1 MTLQERRHR
10 TGTRPLPPGR
20 VVIDDAFWSPRI
32 EQVRV
37 ASLPQQEHQL
47 RTGGQFEALSLT
59 WRPGDPGEPHIF
71 WESDVAKWIEAASY
85 SLAKHPDPQL
95 DGSVD
100 EAIRLLAGAQQPDG
114 YLNVYFTV
122 VRPGERFTDL
132 RDGHELYCA
141 GHLMEAA
148 AAHHASTGKTSLLAI
163 ARRYADL
170 LLEQFGPGG
179 PLEGGYDGH
188 QEIELGLIRL
198 SGATGDARY
207 RALARKMLEDRG
219 TRPFYFE
226 AEEERRGTAGYFGSL
241 FPQRSEQAERFRE
254 YNQSHAPVRDQS
266 DAVGHCVRAVY
277 MYSAMADLAPEV
289 EDGSF
294 SAALEQLW
302 SSTTRRRMYLTG
314 GLGSDPSIEGFGG
327 DFDLPLDTAYAETCA
342 AVGLMFWARRMAA
355 LTGDGQYID
364 VLERALFNG
373 VLAGASQDGSSY
385 FYVNPMRSRGDT
397 ARNPWFGVAC
407 CPPNF
412 ARLIQSLDAY
422 AYAQTDDTAVVN
434 LFLSGAATFD
444 IAGHDLSLSVRSGYP
459 WSGSVELAVRSAPP
473 QEAGIALRI
482 PEWASE
488 VVLLVNGV
496 PDETEVESGY
506 VRVSRQWQA
515 GDVVA
520 LSFALVPRLT
530 RARPEVDASAGRVA
544 IERGPI
550 VYCLEGVDN
559 GGDVALLSLARDG
572 VLGEAWDENLDVVRI
587 VASGSRHASA
597 SQRLYS
603 TTAETT
609 EEAAIAAVPY
619 YMWGNRGS
627 STMEIWIRED

>member
-1 MTLQERRHR
+1 M
-10 TGTRPLPPGR
+10 
-20 VVIDDAFWSPRI
+20 IDDDFWTPRI

-37 ASLPQQEHQL
+37 TSLPLQEHQL

-95 DGSVD
+95 DASVD
-100 EAIRLLAGAQQPDG
+100 EAIHLLAGAQQPDG

-148 AAHHASTGKTSLLAI
+148 AAHHAATGKTSLLEI

-170 LLEQFGPGG
+170 LLEQFSPGG

-188 QEIELGLIRL
+188 QEIELGLIKL
-198 SGATGDARY
+198 SEATKDSRY

-226 AEEERRGTAGYFGSL
+226 AEEERRGNSGYFGSL
-241 FPQRSEQAERFRE
+241 FPQRAEQAEYFRE
-254 YNQSHAPVRDQS
+254 YNQTHAPVREQH
-266 DAVGHCVRAVY
+266 DAVGHSVRAMY
-277 MYSAMADLAPEV
+277 MYSAMADLSSDAEA
-289 EDGSF
+289 GSF
-294 SAALEQLW
+294 RTALESLW
-302 SSTTRRRMYLTG
+302 SSTTERRMYLTG
-314 GLGSDPSIEGFGG
+314 GLGSDPSIEGFGK

-342 AVGLMFWARRMAA
+342 AVGLVFWAHRMAA
-355 LTGDGQYID
+355 LTQEGRYID

-385 FYVNPMRSRGDT
+385 FYSNPMRSRGDAT
-397 ARNPWFGVAC
+397 RNPWFGVAC

-422 AYAQTDDTAVVN
+422 AYTQTNETAFVN
-434 LFLSGAATFD
+434 LFLSGSAAFD
-444 IAGHDLSLSVRSGYP
+444 MAGHDLTVLVRSGYP
-459 WSGSVELAVRSAPP
+459 WTGSVELTVRTAPP
-473 QEAGIALRI
+473 RETEIALRI
-482 PEWASE
+482 PGWATD

-496 PDETEVESGY
+496 PFDTTVQSGY
-506 VRVSRQWQA
+506 LRVRRQWQA
-515 GDVVA
+515 GDVLG
-520 LSFALVPRLT
+520 LSFAVMPRLT
-530 RARPEVDASAGRVA
+530 HSRPEVEASVGRVA

-550 VYCLEGVDN
+550 VYCVEGVDN

-572 VLGEAWDENLDVVRI
+572 VLGDAWDEQSKTVRI
-587 VASGSRHASA
+587 VASGTRHVSA
-597 SQRLYS
+597 STDLYA
-603 TTAETT
+603 TTAEIT
-609 EEAAIAAVPY
+609 EDAAIAAVPY
-619 YMWGNRGS
+619 YQWGNRGQ
-627 STMEIWIRED
+627 STMEVWIRED